1 MDHMIIS
8 CMFPALPVSIH
19 AKASIFD
26 HLNGI
31 VILESLT
38 AYLLSFLVPKPDGAE
53 QFKLGTPV
61 SFGRARYVLSSDRA
75 THKKLGHR

>member
-1 MDHMIIS
+1 MIIS
-8 CMFPALPVSIH
+8 CMFPALPVSIYDN
-19 AKASIFD
+19 APIFV
-26 HLNGI
+26 HLNEI
-31 VILESLT
+31 VILEPLT
-38 AYLLSFLVPKPDGAE
+38 AFLLSLLVPKPDGAE